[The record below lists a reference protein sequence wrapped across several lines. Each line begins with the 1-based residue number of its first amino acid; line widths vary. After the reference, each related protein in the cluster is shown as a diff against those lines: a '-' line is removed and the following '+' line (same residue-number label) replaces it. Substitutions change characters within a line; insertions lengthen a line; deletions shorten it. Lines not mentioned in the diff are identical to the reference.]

1 MRRSAVRLA
10 AGKVRGPALTEA
22 LSAPAN
28 IMPAARESVAA
39 GTQGLS
45 VGLGRLLFALIAA
58 LRKRDADPQQ
68 HQLILRFALLNLA
81 GFGLL
86 GGAWVHGLVDMV
98 IEADK
103 TYLSVL
109 IFLVFLGGFGLCAL
123 KVWHTSREIDQ
134 VRSGDRGDRS
144 AVTRYLTP
152 MLDRDAE
159 SRANLAG
166 ALRLKL
172 AHRIAI
178 VRHIGNSLVI
188 LGLIGTVL
196 GFIIAL
202 SGVDPQ
208 RAADIS
214 AIAPMVATLIEGMST
229 ALYTTLVGAV
239 LNVWLMANH
248 QLLAGGT
255 VKLIASL
262 VELAE
267 THARNRSV

>member
-10 AGKVRGPALTEA
+10 AGKVRGPALREA
-22 LSAPAN
+22 LSAPLNLLPTARG
-28 IMPAARESVAA
+28 PAGPAVS
-39 GTQGLS
+39 
-45 VGLGRLLFALIAA
+45 LGRLFAALFAAV
-58 LRKRDADPQQ
+58 RKGERDPQE

-86 GGAWVHGLVDMV
+86 GAAWVQGLVDMV
-98 IEADK
+98 LDADK

-109 IFLVFLGGFGLCAL
+109 IFLVFVGGFGLCTAR
-123 KVWHTSREIDQ
+123 VWRTSRELDE
-134 VRSGDRGDRS
+134 VRRRNRGDGS
-144 AVTRYLTP
+144 TVTHYLTP

-159 SRANLAG
+159 SRANLAS

-172 AHRIAI
+172 SHRIAI
-178 VRHIGNSLVI
+178 VRHIGNSLVL

-208 RAADIS
+208 RASDIS
-214 AIAPMVATLIEGMST
+214 AIAPMVATLIAGMST

-255 VKLIASL
+255 VRLIAAL